1 MENIGKDGYA
11 PLKSTLPQAIGI
23 QNFFL
28 RGVRKSVVD
37 MLQRFGARNVLDVC
51 SGGGTLAHM
60 LRQQGMTVQ
69 AVDAS
74 PTMAD
79 YSRTRYGIIT
89 KVMEAEKL
97 NYHEQFDA
105 AIIGMSLHE
114 LGEQQREEVWNHI
127 EEAVKTT
134 GIVIAV
140 DYTAPPAGFLNRLVQ
155 NMVTLDESTFDA
167 VSPGHYP
174 DYTKFMAEGGLLSWL
189 QKHKGYLHEQRTHM
203 FGNIAVVAVMKQ

>member
-114 LGEQQREEVWNHI
+114 MGEQQREEVWNHI

-167 VSPGHYP
+167 VSPGHYQ

-203 FGNIAVVAVMKQ
+203 FGNIAVVAVMK